1 MEARGESRGVLG
13 AAVMAW
19 AGRSRIAAQRQLSL
33 SQTSLPMERVRC
45 RRQQALPFSP
55 ALCTA
60 YPPGQAVFL
69 ISQVDVDAL
78 ISAWARG
85 EPTFCEDF
93 EPAHGNSGHATA
105 SELAVELTY
114 VEDND
119 DGVVYSG
126 PELNAA
132 VVGAARET
140 MLQSQREAGAAH
152 GVSRRLV
159 EQVAEAWA
167 QAEASASA

>member
-1 MEARGESRGVLG
+1 M
-13 AAVMAW
+13 
-19 AGRSRIAAQRQLSL
+19 
-33 SQTSLPMERVRC
+33 
-45 RRQQALPFSP
+45 
-55 ALCTA
+55 
-60 YPPGQAVFL
+60 
-69 ISQVDVDAL
+69 
-78 ISAWARG
+78 
-85 EPTFCEDF
+85 
-93 EPAHGNSGHATA
+93 
-105 SELAVELTY
+105 ELTRY

-132 VVGAARET
+132 AVGAALET